1 MPAPAGKVNEAV
13 GLDDIMAAVARLDGK
28 VDANFQTIFKR
39 QERHDATMAE
49 ILQRLAGLEKVNEI
63 EIEADADDDKGAERP
78 RIKGWQWA
86 AVVAACISIMGG
98 LSAAFE
104 QGWRIVAALVQAL
117 HQTSP
122 PSA

>member
-1 MPAPAGKVNEAV
+1 M

-49 ILQRLAGLEKVNEI
+49 ILQRLAGLEKVNEMAG
-63 EIEADADDDKGAERP
+63 EIEDEEDEAEKP

-86 AVVAACISIMGG
+86 AVVAACISALGG
-98 LSAAFE
+98 MSAAFE
-104 QGWRIVAALVQAL
+104 QLWRFGVAVIQAL
-117 HQTSP
+117 HQAPP

>member
-1 MPAPAGKVNEAV
+1 M

-39 QERHDATMAE
+39 QERHDATAAE
-49 ILQRLAGLEKVNEI
+49 ILQRLAGLEKVN

-117 HQTSP
+117 HQTPP

>member
-1 MPAPAGKVNEAV
+1 MPADARKEVRAV

-63 EIEADADDDKGAERP
+63 EADAGDDKGAERP

-86 AVVAACISIMGG
+86 AVVAACVSALGG
-98 LSAAFE
+98 MSAAFE
-104 QGWRIVAALVQAL
+104 QGWRIVAAVIQAL
-117 HQTSP
+117 HQTPP